1 MKKFFLALLALALLV
16 GGCGTAAEKVSDTRF
31 AMDTFITI
39 DAYGANSDDVRAA
52 ENSAF
57 NKFQQIA
64 IETDRFNDGGAGSL
78 WQLNHA
84 AAGQKVQLAPHTA
97 AILDYCANKNGPE
110 FDITLGAVS
119 DIWLAAKEEGVVPDT
134 AAVKE
139 ALSHSGRDKIIYD
152 AATGTA
158 VRHDSPTII
167 DLSAVAKGYAV
178 DVAAQTLSESKNI
191 SAALVNGGGNI
202 KVIGQ
207 KPDGKPWVI
216 AVQHPRRENKVL
228 GTITL
233 QPGQAAATSGDYQ
246 RYYEAEGQ
254 RWHHLLSPQNG
265 YPASLHQSVTVIA
278 PTALEADYNSTL
290 LFLKDN
296 AAIKTYLN
304 AHTKLAAIIVNHDGS
319 LWVSPNMQQ
328 IWRPAQE

>member
-1 MKKFFLALLALALLV
+1 MKKLFLALLALALLV

-39 DAYGANSDDVRAA
+39 DAYGANGDDVMAA

-158 VRHDSPTII
+158 VRHDSATII

-202 KVIGQ
+202 KV
-207 KPDGKPWVI
+207 
-216 AVQHPRRENKVL
+216 
-228 GTITL
+228 
-233 QPGQAAATSGDYQ
+233 QAAATSGDYQ